1 VYNNIK
7 LPNGNKRRKKIM
19 KDFYFEVKNEYGKVV
34 ATFITRWEA
43 EKFAESKKRKH
54 TVTKIEV

>member
-1 VYNNIK
+1 MIIYNYRK
-7 LPNGNKRRKKIM
+7 GNMKAREKDM

-34 ATFITRWEA
+34 ATFISRWEA

-54 TVTKIEV
+54 TVTKVEV

>member
-1 VYNNIK
+1 M
-7 LPNGNKRRKKIM
+7 GTKRRKKIM

-54 TVTKIEV
+54 TVTKVEV

>member
-1 VYNNIK
+1 MIIYNYRK
-7 LPNGNKRRKKIM
+7 GNKKAREKDM

-34 ATFITRWEA
+34 ATFISRWEA

-54 TVTKIEV
+54 TVTKVEV

>member
-1 VYNNIK
+1 MK
-7 LPNGNKRRKKIM
+7 AREKDM

-34 ATFITRWEA
+34 ATFISRWEA

-54 TVTKIEV
+54 TVTKVEV